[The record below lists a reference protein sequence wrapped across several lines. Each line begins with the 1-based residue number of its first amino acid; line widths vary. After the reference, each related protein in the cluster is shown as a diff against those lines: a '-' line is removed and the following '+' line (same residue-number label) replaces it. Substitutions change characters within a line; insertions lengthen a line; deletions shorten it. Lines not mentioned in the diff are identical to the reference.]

1 VSAPAIKYP
10 PKTPVAPYTPLTRT
24 RVDSVDLLRGIIMVI
39 MMLDHTRDFLHFQA
53 TLFDPT
59 NVAKTT
65 PMLFFTRW
73 ITHFCAPLFVFLAG
87 TGAYFQTL
95 RGKPTSS
102 LSRFLWT
109 RGLWLIFLELTVLR
123 LVIFFNVDVLT
134 LASFLQVIWAIGW
147 SMIVLAGLI
156 YLPLPVIAGIG
167 IGMIALHNLLDGVTV
182 TSWAGPGTPIPGFW
196 ASVWHVL
203 HVPGLIFPFGADG
216 PKVFALY
223 PLIPWVGVM
232 AAGYALGSVYR
243 LESAERRRYLMRA
256 GLLLTAGFI
265 VLRLINVY
273 GDPSPWSSQ
282 DTPVKTVLSFLA
294 VSKYPPSLLFL
305 LMTIGPSLMFLAWA
319 DEKPTGGWRSF
330 FITYGRVPLFFYVL
344 QWIVAHTLAI
354 VASVIAGKPTDHLF
368 GNLVLDPPAKP
379 GAGFGLVTV
388 YAMWALGVLFL
399 YPLCKWYADL
409 KARRRDWWL
418 SYL

>member
-10 PKTPVAPYTPLTRT
+10 PKTPVAPYTPLART

-59 NVAKTT
+59 DVAKTT
-65 PMLFFTRW
+65 PVLFFTRW

-95 RGKPTSS
+95 RGKPKPS
-102 LSRFLWT
+102 LSRFLLT

-123 LVIFFNVDVLT
+123 VVIFFNLDVLT
-134 LASFLQVIWAIGW
+134 LASFLQVIWAIGC

-156 YLPLPVIAGIG
+156 YLPLAAIAGIG
-167 IGMIALHNLLDGVTV
+167 IAMIALHDLLDGVTV

-203 HVPGLIFPFGADG
+203 HVPGVIFPFGADG

-223 PLIPWVGVM
+223 PLIPWIGVM
-232 AAGYALGSVYR
+232 AAGYAFGSVYR
-243 LESAERRRYLMRA
+243 LEPTARRRYLVRT
-256 GLLLTAGFI
+256 GLLLTAAFI
-265 VLRLINVY
+265 VLRAINVY

-305 LMTIGPSLMFLAWA
+305 LMTIGPALLFLAWA
-319 DEKPTGGWRSF
+319 DEKPAVAWRKF

-344 QWIVAHTLAI
+344 QWIVAHTIAI

-368 GNLVLDPPAKP
+368 SNIVLAPPAKP

-388 YAMWALGVLFL
+388 YAMWALGVLLL

-409 KARRRDWWL
+409 KARRREWWL

>member
-1 VSAPAIKYP
+1 
-10 PKTPVAPYTPLTRT
+10 
-24 RVDSVDLLRGIIMVI
+24 
-39 MMLDHTRDFLHFQA
+39 
-53 TLFDPT
+53 
-59 NVAKTT
+59 
-65 PMLFFTRW
+65 
-73 ITHFCAPLFVFLAG
+73 
-87 TGAYFQTL
+87 
-95 RGKPTSS
+95 
-102 LSRFLWT
+102 
-109 RGLWLIFLELTVLR
+109 
-123 LVIFFNVDVLT
+123 
-134 LASFLQVIWAIGW
+134 
-147 SMIVLAGLI
+147 
-156 YLPLPVIAGIG
+156 
-167 IGMIALHNLLDGVTV
+167 MIALHDLLDGVTV

-203 HVPGLIFPFGADG
+203 HVPGLIFPFGANG

-243 LESAERRRYLMRA
+243 LESGERRRFLMRA
-256 GLLLTAGFI
+256 GLLLTMGFI
-265 VLRLINVY
+265 VLRWINVY

-282 DTPVKTVLSFLA
+282 DTSVKTVLSFLA

-319 DEKPTGGWRSF
+319 DEKPTGGWRNF

-344 QWIVAHTLAI
+344 QWIVAHTIAI

-388 YAMWALGVLFL
+388 YAMWALGVLLL

>member
-1 VSAPAIKYP
+1 
-10 PKTPVAPYTPLTRT
+10 
-24 RVDSVDLLRGIIMVI
+24 MVI
-39 MMLDHTRDFLHFQA
+39 MMLDHTRDFVHFQS
-53 TLFDPT
+53 TLFDPS

-87 TGAYFQTL
+87 TGSYFQTL
-95 RGKPTSS
+95 RGKPTPA
-102 LSRFLWT
+102 LSRFLLT

-123 LVIFFNVDVLT
+123 VVIFFNFDVLT
-134 LASFLQVIWAIGW
+134 LASLLQVIWAIGW

-156 YLPLPVIAGIG
+156 YLPLAAIAGIG
-167 IGMIALHNLLDGVTV
+167 IAMIVLHNLLDGVAV
-182 TSWAGPGTPIPGFW
+182 TSWGGPGTPIPGFW
-196 ASVWHVL
+196 ASVWYVL
-203 HVPGLIFPFGADG
+203 HVPGVIFPFGADG

-223 PLIPWVGVM
+223 PLIPWIGVM

-243 LESAERRRYLMRA
+243 LDPDSRRRFLLRT
-256 GLLLTAGFI
+256 GLLMTAGFI
-265 VLRLINVY
+265 VLRWINVY
-273 GDPSPWSSQ
+273 GDPSPWASQ
-282 DTPVKTVLSFLA
+282 DTSMKTVLSFLA

-305 LMTIGPSLMFLAWA
+305 LMTIGPGLVFLGWA
-319 DEKPTGGWRSF
+319 DEKPTAGWRKF

-344 QWIVAHTLAI
+344 QWIVAHTIAI

-368 GNLVLDPPAKP
+368 SNIVLAPPAKP

-388 YAMWALGVLFL
+388 YAMWALGVLLL

-409 KARRRDWWL
+409 KARRKDWWL

>member
-1 VSAPAIKYP
+1 
-10 PKTPVAPYTPLTRT
+10 
-24 RVDSVDLLRGIIMVI
+24 MVI

-59 NVAKTT
+59 DVAKTT

-95 RGKPTSS
+95 RGKPKPS
-102 LSRFLWT
+102 LSRFLLT

-123 LVIFFNVDVLT
+123 VVIFFNLDVLT
-134 LASFLQVIWAIGW
+134 LASLLQVIWAIGC

-156 YLPLPVIAGIG
+156 YLPLAAIAGIG
-167 IGMIALHNLLDGVTV
+167 IAMIALHNLLDGVTV

-243 LESAERRRYLMRA
+243 LEPAARRRYLVRT
-256 GLLLTAGFI
+256 GLLLTAAFI
-265 VLRLINVY
+265 LLRAINVY

-305 LMTIGPSLMFLAWA
+305 LMTIGPALLFVAWA
-319 DEKPTGGWRSF
+319 DEKPADGWRKF

-344 QWIVAHTLAI
+344 QWIVAHAIAI

-368 GNLVLDPPAKP
+368 SNIVLAPPAKP

-388 YAMWALGVLFL
+388 YAMWALGVLLL